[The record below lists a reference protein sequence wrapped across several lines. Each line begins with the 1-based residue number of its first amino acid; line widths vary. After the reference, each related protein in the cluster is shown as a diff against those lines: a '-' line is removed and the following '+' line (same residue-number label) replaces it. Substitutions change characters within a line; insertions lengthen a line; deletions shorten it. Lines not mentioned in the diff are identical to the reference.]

1 MLDSPVFGRSGG
13 TQTRGLMNPN
23 HPRYQL
29 RYTPIVI
36 KLWSCRWSNLWSN
49 TVLTAFFHLPNRPKF
64 TRLKG
69 FRRLAPINVRN
80 TVYAPKAGA
89 LPTALHPDFLFY
101 FFLKIFRA
109 SLLCPPSCKI
119 VAHGAAMQRPALCFA
134 ALPQAPCICHRQ
146 RSPSSPK
153 AGALPT
159 ALHPDFLFCFF
170 LKIFRAS
177 PALSARHTA
186 STSRSQHLCYFNI
199 SGRVCQAGD
208 WAGNCGAPSALMHT
222 QRKTPPLW
230 LTPGRWY
237 SLGAKI
243 SPGTAGWT
251 GSGHRYPAARLR
263 WSCLRSPG
271 AWPAARPPKR
281 LHRS

>member
-36 KLWSCRWSNLWSN
+36 KLWSCKWSNLWSN
-49 TVLTAFFHLPNRPKF
+49 TFLTAIFCFPNLPKSA
-64 TRLKG
+64 RLKG
-69 FRRLAPINVRN
+69 FRRLSLSYSAN

-89 LPTALHPDFLFY
+89 LPTALHPDFLFC
-101 FFLKIFRA
+101 FFRKIFRA
-109 SLLCPPSCKI
+109 PLLCPPSCKI
-119 VAHGAAMQRPALCFA
+119 VAHGAAMQRYALCFA
-134 ALPQAPCICHRQ
+134 ALPQAPCICQRQ

-177 PALSARHTA
+177 L
-186 STSRSQHLCYFNI
+186 LC
-199 SGRVCQAGD
+199 
-208 WAGNCGAPSALMHT
+208 
-222 QRKTPPLW
+222 PP
-230 LTPGRWY
+230 PYG
-237 SLGAKI
+237 
-243 SPGTAGWT
+243 
-251 GSGHRYPAARLR
+251 
-263 WSCLRSPG
+263 
-271 AWPAARPPKR
+271 
-281 LHRS
+281 